1 MSPFLFIYYTMF
13 LIFKKEK
20 VSISEYSYQHTPE
33 EKEKPRGQSF
43 RTNQQGFKIKLSINV
58 LYGYALCLYEQL
70 LQLVHQQR

>member
-20 VSISEYSYQHTPE
+20 VSISENSCHTKQ

-43 RTNQQGFKIKLSINV
+43 RNNQQGFKIKLSINV

>member
-20 VSISEYSYQHTPE
+20 VSISENSCHTKQ

-43 RTNQQGFKIKLSINV
+43 RTNQQGFKI
-58 LYGYALCLYEQL
+58 
-70 LQLVHQQR
+70 

>member
-20 VSISEYSYQHTPE
+20 VSISENSYQHKPE

-43 RTNQQGFKIKLSINV
+43 QINQQGIQIELSINV
-58 LYGYALCLYEQL
+58 LYGYALCLYEL
-70 LQLVHQQR
+70 LHQVAHLQR

>member
-20 VSISEYSYQHTPE
+20 VSISENSYQHTPE

-43 RTNQQGFKIKLSINV
+43 RTNQQGF
-58 LYGYALCLYEQL
+58 
-70 LQLVHQQR
+70 

>member
-20 VSISEYSYQHTPE
+20 VSISENSCHTKQ

-43 RTNQQGFKIKLSINV
+43 RTNQQGFQIKLYINV
-58 LYGYALCLYEQL
+58 LYGYALCLYEL
-70 LQLVHQQR
+70 LHQVVHLQR

>member
-20 VSISEYSYQHTPE
+20 VSISENSCHTKQ

-43 RTNQQGFKIKLSINV
+43 WTNQQGYKKNFFINV

>member
-20 VSISEYSYQHTPE
+20 ESISENSRHTKQ

-70 LQLVHQQR
+70 HQVAHLQR

>member
-20 VSISEYSYQHTPE
+20 VSISENSYQHTTE
-33 EKEKPRGQSF
+33 EKEKPRGRSF

-58 LYGYALCLYEQL
+58 LYGYALCLYEL
-70 LQLVHQQR
+70 LHQVVHRQR

>member
-20 VSISEYSYQHTPE
+20 VSISEIYCHTKQ

>member
-1 MSPFLFIYYTMF
+1 MSPFLFVYYTIF

-20 VSISEYSYQHTPE
+20 VSISENSYQHTPE

-43 RTNQQGFKIKLSINV
+43 RTNQQGFQIELSINV

>member
-1 MSPFLFIYYTMF
+1 MSPFLFVYYTIF

-20 VSISEYSYQHTPE
+20 VSISENSCQHTKL

>member
-1 MSPFLFIYYTMF
+1 MSPFLFVYYTIF

-20 VSISEYSYQHTPE
+20 VSISENSYQHT
-33 EKEKPRGQSF
+33 KQEKPRGQSF
-43 RTNQQGFKIKLSINV
+43 QTNQQGFQIELSINV

>member
-20 VSISEYSYQHTPE
+20 VSISENSCHTKQ
-33 EKEKPRGQSF
+33 EKEKLRGQSF